1 MSSAAAWHAA
11 KRALRQRMKAVLEQ
25 IPRYEIEQQSAS
37 VVEHVLRLSC
47 YERAC
52 TVSVYL
58 SMPSGEVD
66 TWELCRHVLR
76 QGKRLY
82 IPRFS
87 NVQHGA
93 VSARAAHE
101 FSTDMSMLRIMDLE
115 ELEHGLTY
123 NKWGIAEPSLML
135 ADGTQREDALDPT
148 TGGSGLDLII
158 LPGVAFDLHG
168 GRLGHGKGYYDRYL
182 DRTKKQQPQSPPAT
196 VALALRE
203 QIVGTVPHDAADQL
217 CDTLVT
223 PDGAF

>member
-1 MSSAAAWHAA
+1 
-11 KRALRQRMKAVLEQ
+11 MKAVLEQ

-101 FSTDMSMLRIMDLE
+101 FSTDMSL
-115 ELEHGLTY
+115 
-123 NKWGIAEPSLML
+123 SL
-135 ADGTQREDALDPT
+135 
-148 TGGSGLDLII
+148 IHI
-158 LPGVAFDLHG
+158 
-168 GRLGHGKGYYDRYL
+168 
-182 DRTKKQQPQSPPAT
+182 
-196 VALALRE
+196 
-203 QIVGTVPHDAADQL
+203 
-217 CDTLVT
+217 
-223 PDGAF
+223 

>member
-37 VVEHVLRLSC
+37 VMEHVLHLPC

-52 TVSVYL
+52 AVSVYL
-58 SMPSGEVD
+58 SMPTGEVD

-93 VSARAAHE
+93 VAARAAHK

-123 NKWGIAEPSLML
+123 NKWGIAEPSLTL

-182 DRTKKQQPQSPPAT
+182 DRTKRQQPQSPPAT

-203 QIVGTVPHDAADQL
+203 QIVEAVPHDAADQL

>member
-1 MSSAAAWHAA
+1 MSSAAVLHAA
-11 KRALRQRMKAVLEQ
+11 KRALRQRMKAVLEN
-25 IPRYEIEQQSAS
+25 IPRDEIERQSAL
-37 VVEHVLRLSC
+37 VLEHVVHLAC
-47 YERAC
+47 YQRAR

-58 SMPSGEVD
+58 SMPTSEVD

-87 NVQHGA
+87 NLAPGA
-93 VSARAAHE
+93 VAAHAAHK
-101 FSTDMSMLRIMDLE
+101 FSTDMSMLRIMDLD
-115 ELEHGLTY
+115 ELEQGLTH
-123 NKWGIAEPSLML
+123 NKWGIAEPALTL
-135 ADGTQREDALDPT
+135 IDGSQREDALDPS
-148 TGGSGLDLII
+148 TGGTGLDLII

-168 GRLGHGKGYYDRYL
+168 GRLGHGKGYYDRYV

-203 QIVGTVPHDAADQL
+203 QIVDAVPHDAADQP

-223 PDGAF
+223 PDGTF